1 MKSFDQLH
9 PAIREAIWRQGWKEL
24 RPLQVDAIQ
33 AVLESKDH
41 LILSAATAS
50 GKTEAAFLPI
60 LSTLAEVSSGGVKA
74 LYISPLKA
82 LINDQFQRL
91 TTLCEIAQIPV
102 HRWHGDV
109 SGTDKRKLRED
120 PGGVLLIT
128 PESLE
133 SHCINYGSTL
143 QRIYHA
149 LEFIVIDELHAFL
162 EDVRGVHLR
171 SLLARIC
178 FAAKCS
184 PRLIGL
190 SATLGDFAPA
200 QKFLC
205 AVAPSNVRILEEDGG
220 EREIRVGIKSY
231 IRPAK
236 VEGVTIDELTAER
249 SVATDIASRFRKAT
263 NLIFFNSRGL
273 TEEIAD
279 LLNERG
285 KDESWPTNPFR
296 VHHGSLSKDLRE
308 ATEAELKS
316 NQPITALCTRTL
328 EMGIDIGA
336 VQCVGQVGAPSAV
349 ASLVQ
354 RVGRSGRREGEAQLL
369 RFYVIDSALTDASSF
384 TDRLYPELIRAI
396 AMVELM
402 LQKWVETPRFGRK
415 HYSTFI
421 HQIMSVLRQT
431 GGIKPDALHQI
442 LCLHGAF
449 DTITKTEC
457 VEILRTLAKQSII
470 QQIET
475 GEIILAPEG
484 EKIVESRD
492 FYAAF
497 ASSVD
502 YSIEHDSNK
511 IGAIPRDQLPPV
523 GEHLLLAGRRWCV
536 IDINDSSKRADVA
549 PARGKRVPLFLG
561 GAGLIAREVMQK
573 MRGLLASDVLA
584 PYLHADAAAV
594 LQQARYHYGH
604 LSTNGPAVFDSLNGL
619 SFLPWEGAAIH
630 KTLVACAKADGIKA
644 ELSRDGLLITY
655 GGCSLAKAEVHWERL
670 SKGTFTARDLIAF
683 IGDPTNERFDDL
695 VPPDLLAS
703 AYVNEFLDLAGACRA
718 VRGLLDPR
726 QGKTTGHW
734 QSGFTGE

>member
-1 MKSFDQLH
+1 MKAFDQLH
-9 PAIREAIWRQGWKEL
+9 PTIREAIWRQGWKEL

-60 LSTLAEVSSGGVKA
+60 LSTLADASAGGVKA

-91 TTLCEIAQIPV
+91 ATLCEIAQIPV

-143 QRIYHA
+143 QRIYSG

-178 FAAKCS
+178 HAAGCS
-184 PRLIGL
+184 PRLLGL

-200 QKFLC
+200 QRFLC
-205 AVAPSNVRILEEDGG
+205 VASPSSVRVLKEDGG
-220 EREIRVGIKSY
+220 DREIRVGIKSY

-249 SVATDIASRFRKAT
+249 SIATDIAARFRKAT

-279 LLNERG
+279 LLNERS
-285 KDESWPTNPFR
+285 KNESWPVNPFR

-316 NQPITALCTRTL
+316 DQPITALCTRTL

-336 VQCVGQVGAPSAV
+336 VQCVGQVGAPWTV

-354 RVGRSGRREGEAQLL
+354 RVGRSGRREGEAQML
-369 RFYVIDSALTDASSF
+369 RFYVIAAALTDTSTF
-384 TDRLYPELIRAI
+384 TDHLFPEVLRSV

-402 LQKWVETPRFGRK
+402 LKKWAETPRFGRK

-421 HQIMSVLRQT
+421 HQILSVLRQT
-431 GGIKPDALHQI
+431 GGIKADALYQI
-442 LCLHGAF
+442 LCARGAF
-449 DTITKTEC
+449 DAITKEEC
-457 VEILRTLAKQSII
+457 AAMLRSLAEHSVV
-470 QQIET
+470 QQMET

-484 EKIVESRD
+484 ERVVESRD

-502 YSIEHDSNK
+502 YSIEHDSDK
-511 IGAIPRDQLPPV
+511 IGVMPRDQLPPV

-536 IDINDSSKRADVA
+536 IDINDGGKRAHVV

-561 GAGLIAREVMQK
+561 GAGSLDREVMRK
-573 MRGLLASDVLA
+573 MKGLLSSADLP
-584 PYLHADAAAV
+584 PYLHPDAADT
-594 LQQARYHYGH
+594 LKRARSHYEKMPAA
-604 LSTNGPAVFDSLNGL
+604 GPAVFESLNGACL
-619 SFLPWEGAAIH
+619 LPWEGTAIH

-655 GGCSLAKAEVHWERL
+655 GGCSIAEAKTHWRKVAQGAF
-670 SKGTFTARDLIAF
+670 SARELISF
-683 IGDPTNERFDDL
+683 IGDPTSERFDDL
-695 VPPDLLAS
+695 VPPDLLAV
-703 AYVNEFLDLAGACRA
+703 AYIHEFLELQGAVESA
-718 VRGLLDPR
+718 KLLIA
-726 QGKTTGHW
+726 
-734 QSGFTGE
+734 E

>member
-1 MKSFDQLH
+1 MKAFDQLH
-9 PAIREAIWRQGWKEL
+9 PTIREAIWRQGWKEL
-24 RPLQVDAIQ
+24 RPLQVNSIQ

-60 LSTLAEVSSGGVKA
+60 LLTLADDSTDGVKA

-91 TTLCEIAQIPV
+91 ATLCEIAQIPV

-143 QRIYHA
+143 QRIYHG

-171 SLLARIC
+171 SLLSRIC
-178 FAAKCS
+178 HAAGCS
-184 PRLIGL
+184 PRLLGL

-200 QKFLC
+200 QRFIC
-205 AVAPSNVRILEEDGG
+205 AASPSSVRLLKEDGG
-220 EREIRVGIKSY
+220 DREIRVGIKSY
-231 IRPAK
+231 IKPAK

-249 SVATDIASRFRKAT
+249 SVASDIAARFRKAT

-279 LLNERG
+279 LLNERS
-285 KDESWPTNPFR
+285 KSESWPVNPFR

-316 NQPITALCTRTL
+316 DQPITALCTRTL

-336 VQCVGQVGAPSAV
+336 VQCVGQVGAPWTV
-349 ASLVQ
+349 ASLIQ
-354 RVGRSGRREGEAQLL
+354 RVGRSGRREGDAQML
-369 RFYVIDSALTDASSF
+369 RFYVIDDALTDASTF
-384 TDRLYPELIRAI
+384 TDRLFPEVLRSV

-402 LQKWVETPRFGRK
+402 LQKWVETPRVGRK

-421 HQIMSVLRQT
+421 HQVLSVLRQT
-431 GGIKPDALHQI
+431 GGIKASALYQV
-442 LCLHGAF
+442 LCVRGAF
-449 DTITKTEC
+449 DAITKVEC
-457 VEILRTLAKQSII
+457 AAMLRGLAEVSVI
-470 QQIET
+470 QQMET

-502 YSIEHDSNK
+502 YSIEHDSDK
-511 IGAIPRDQLPPV
+511 IGVMPRDQLPPV
-523 GEHLLLAGRRWCV
+523 SEHLLLAGRRWCV
-536 IDINDSSKRADVA
+536 VDINDGAKRAHVV

-561 GAGLIAREVMQK
+561 AAGSLDREVMRK
-573 MRGLLASDVLA
+573 MKELLSSADLP
-584 PYLHADAAAV
+584 PYLHPDAIET
-594 LQQARYHYGH
+594 LKRARTQYEQISGV
-604 LSTNGPAVFDSLNGL
+604 GPAVFESHSGTSL
-619 SFLPWEGAAIH
+619 LPWEGTAVH
-630 KTLVACAKADGIKA
+630 KTLVAVAKADGIKA
-644 ELSRDGLLITY
+644 EISRDGLLITY
-655 GGCSLAKAEVHWERL
+655 GGCTLAETKKHWQRLAKGCFA
-670 SKGTFTARDLIAF
+670 AMDLIPF
-683 IGDPTNERFDDL
+683 IGDPTSERFDDL
-695 VPPDLLAS
+695 VPPPLLAS
-703 AYVNEFLDLAGACRA
+703 AHIHEFLDIAGANA
-718 VRGLLDPR
+718 AAGNYV
-726 QGKTTGHW
+726 
-734 QSGFTGE
+734 

>member
-1 MKSFDQLH
+1 MKAFDQLH
-9 PAIREAIWRQGWKEL
+9 PTIREAIWRQGWKEL

-60 LSTLAEVSSGGVKA
+60 LSSLVEASSGGVKA

-82 LINDQFQRL
+82 LINDQFERL
-91 TTLCEIAQIPV
+91 GTLCELAQIPV

-143 QRIYHA
+143 QRIYQG

-162 EDVRGVHLR
+162 EDVRGIHLR
-171 SLLARIC
+171 SLLSRIC
-178 FAAKCS
+178 FAAGCS
-184 PRLIGL
+184 PRLFGL

-200 QKFLC
+200 QRFLC
-205 AVAPSNVRILEEDGG
+205 SATPSNVRILKEDGG
-220 EREIRVGIKSY
+220 NREIRVGIKSY

-236 VEGVTIDELTAER
+236 IEGVTIDDLTAER

-279 LLNERG
+279 LLNERS
-285 KDESWPTNPFR
+285 KNESWPVNPFR

-328 EMGIDIGA
+328 EMGIDIGT
-336 VQCVGQVGAPSAV
+336 VQCVGQVGAPWAV

-354 RVGRSGRREGEAQLL
+354 RVGRSGRREGDAQVL
-369 RFYVIDSALTDASSF
+369 RFYVIDAALTDASTF
-384 TDRLYPELIRAI
+384 TDRLFPELLRAI

-402 LQKWVETPRFGRK
+402 LKKWVETPRSGRK
-415 HYSTFI
+415 HFSTFI
-421 HQIMSVLRQT
+421 HQILSVLRQT
-431 GGIKPDALHQI
+431 GGIKADALHQM

-449 DTITKTEC
+449 DAITKREC
-457 VEILRTLAKQSII
+457 AEILRSLAEHSII
-470 QQIET
+470 QQMET

-484 EKIVESRD
+484 ERVVESRD

-502 YSIEHDSNK
+502 YSIEHDSDK
-511 IGAIPRDQLPPV
+511 IGVMPRDQLPPI

-536 IDINDSSKRADVA
+536 IDVNDPSKRALVV

-561 GAGLIAREVMQK
+561 GGGALDREVMRRMK
-573 MRGLLASDVLA
+573 GLLASGDIP
-584 PYLHADAAAV
+584 PYLHPDAVAT
-594 LQQARYHYGH
+594 LEQARHHYEQMPAF
-604 LSTNGPAVFDSLNGL
+604 GPAVIDSLNGACL
-619 SFLPWEGAAIH
+619 LLWEGTAIH

-655 GGCSLAKAEVHWERL
+655 GGCSLAKAEAHWKRVA
-670 SKGTFTARDLIAF
+670 KGTFSVENLMAF
-683 IGDPTNERFDDL
+683 IDDPTNERFDDL
-695 VPPDLLAS
+695 VPPDLLAC
-703 AYVNEFLDLAGACRA
+703 AYVHEYLDLPGAFEAARSL
-718 VRGLLDPR
+718 VV
-726 QGKTTGHW
+726 
-734 QSGFTGE
+734 